1 MPLCYLWTGGGFALC
16 PMGWEQG
23 KEMIRHARPPILPAV
38 VNIGEGGQQG
48 VNIND
53 RVRSN
58 LCPGPQAL
66 LGKPI
71 LLQSLLQWPE
81 DFFTGKMLLPFRSKV
96 EAMGAWIRY
105 NAVWVLVEE
114 RSLHRN
120 GGGNNKYLAMKGDTS
135 GTGWQKP

>member
-1 MPLCYLWTGGGFALC
+1 
-16 PMGWEQG
+16 
-23 KEMIRHARPPILPAV
+23 MIRHARPPILPAM

-81 DFFTGKMLLPFRSKV
+81 DFFTRKMLLPFRSKV
-96 EAMGAWIRY
+96 EAMGAWVRY
-105 NAVWVLVEE
+105 KAVWVLLEE
-114 RSLHRN
+114 RSPYRK
-120 GGGNNKYLAMKGDTS
+120 GEGNSKYLTLEGDPS
-135 GTGWQKP
+135 GRGWQKP